1 MTMTNHLI
9 SGALGLAAGCLGAIV
24 TLKFQ
29 APEEPILRWV
39 ERPAALHETSSL
51 MAHGAPEAP
60 SFVDAAARTV
70 DAVVHVKTLQRQGGS
85 AHPWFELFGYGTPE
99 RIAEG
104 SGSGVI
110 IDDRG
115 YIVTNNHVID
125 EADEVVVS
133 MNDNRSYPATVV
145 GADPA
150 TDLAVLKIESNGSV
164 PTVPFGTSSEVE
176 IGEWVLAVGNPFD
189 LTSTVTAGIV
199 SAKSRD
205 INILRGDPRTMEYPI
220 ESFIQ
225 TDAAVNPGNSGGALV
240 NARGELIGIN
250 TAIASRTGS
259 YSGYSFAV
267 PSTIVEKVVGD
278 LLNFGE
284 VRRAYL
290 GIQITPVTEALSEEL
305 GLKSVAGCAITGIIP
320 GSGAAESSLRPGDV
334 VLAIDGTPISDFPEL
349 QECIA
354 RYHPGDLVQVQFARS
369 GATLEAAVQLKNRNG
384 DTGIASDDSA
394 QEVDN
399 RLWLDEAS
407 AGLSEVGASLESSL
421 GIQGGAQVISL
432 AQGKFSGA
440 GIRKGFIITKI
451 NSKSIEGPADV
462 QAAFERFEGGLLVE
476 GVYPNGQKAY
486 YGMAVK
492 P

>member
-1 MTMTNHLI
+1 MKTPLI
-9 SGALGLAAGCLGAIV
+9 SAILGLGTGCIGAFL
-24 TLKFQ
+24 TLQSYAPPEPPIQ
-29 APEEPILRWV
+29 APSGPNYALT
-39 ERPAALHETSSL
+39 AARVTDAGTL
-51 MAHGAPEAP
+51 AAP
-60 SFVDAAARTV
+60 SFAEAAARTV
-70 DAVVHVKTLQRQGGS
+70 DAVVHVKTLQRQGAAS
-85 AHPWFELFGYGTPE
+85 NPWLELFGYGTPE
-99 RIAEG
+99 RMAQG
-104 SGSGVI
+104 SASGVI

-125 EADEVVVS
+125 QADEIVVS
-133 MNDNRSYPATVV
+133 LNDNRSYSAVLV
-145 GADPA
+145 GTDPS
-150 TDLAVLKIESNGSV
+150 TDLAVLKIEPTEAV
-164 PTVPFGTSSEVE
+164 PTVPFGASHDVQ

-290 GIQITPVTEALSEEL
+290 GIQITPVTEAIAEEL
-305 GLKSVAGCAITGIIP
+305 DLESVTGCAITGIVP
-320 GSGAAESSLRPGDV
+320 ASGAAESTLRQGDV
-334 VLAIDGTPISDFPEL
+334 VLAIDGTPVGNFPEL

-354 RYHPGDLVQVQFARS
+354 RYHPGDVVQVLFARDGS
-369 GATLEAAVQLKNRNG
+369 TSEADVQLKSRAGQIAFSDDASSDDRARGLWLEAAK
-384 DTGIASDDSA
+384 
-394 QEVDN
+394 
-399 RLWLDEAS
+399 
-407 AGLSEVGASLESSL
+407 AGLSPVAPSVASKL
-421 GIQGGAQVISL
+421 GTEGGAQVTSL
-432 AQGKFSGA
+432 AAGKFTDA
-440 GIRKGFIITKI
+440 GIRKGFIITEI
-451 NSKSIEGPADV
+451 NSDAINGPADV
-462 QAAFERFEGGLLVE
+462 EAAFERFDGGLLVE

-486 YGMAVK
+486 YGMAVN

>member
-1 MTMTNHLI
+1 MKHPLI
-9 SGALGLAAGCLGAIV
+9 SAAIGLCTGCLGALL
-24 TLKFQ
+24 TLQ
-29 APEEPILRWV
+29 YYAPEGQDPQPQYNPVFTTLGSNPI
-39 ERPAALHETSSL
+39 SSV
-51 MAHGAPEAP
+51 AEAP
-60 SFVDAAARTV
+60 SFVEAAERTV
-70 DAVVHVKTLQRQGGS
+70 DAVVHVKTLQRQGGP
-85 AHPWFELFGYGTPE
+85 ANPWFELFGYGTPD
-99 RIAEG
+99 RIAQG

-110 IDDRG
+110 IDKRG

-125 EADEVVVS
+125 QADEVVVS
-133 MNDNRSYPATVV
+133 LNDNRSYPATLV
-145 GADPA
+145 GTDPA
-150 TDLAVLKIESNGSV
+150 TDLAVLKIEPYGTI
-164 PTVPFGTSSEVE
+164 PTVDFGASSDVR
-176 IGEWVLAVGNPFD
+176 IGDWVLAVGNPFD

-240 NARGELIGIN
+240 NTRGELIGIN

-290 GIQITPVTEALSEEL
+290 GIQIIPVTEALAEEL
-305 GLKSVAGCAITGIIP
+305 ALESISGCAITGIVP
-320 GSGAAESSLRPGDV
+320 ESGAAESPLRQGDV
-334 VLAIDGTPISDFPEL
+334 VLAVDGTPIGDFPEL

-354 RYHPGDLVQVQFARS
+354 RYHPGDVVEVQYARDGS
-369 GATLEAAVQLKNRNG
+369 TSEARVQLKSRDG
-384 DTGIASDDSA
+384 QTDLTKKSDHTSSDR
-394 QEVDN
+394 DI
-399 RLWLDEAS
+399 WLEEAS
-407 AGLSEVGASLESSL
+407 AGLAPVGSVVAADL
-421 GIQGGAQVISL
+421 GTKGGAQVISL
-432 AQGKFSGA
+432 GKGKFAKA

-451 NSKSIEGPADV
+451 NSRSIEGPEDV
-462 QAAFERFEGGLLVE
+462 SAAFEDFEGGLLVE
-476 GVYPNGQKAY
+476 GMYPNGQKAY
-486 YGMAVK
+486 YGMAVR